1 VINKTIMGI
10 NRLDTPKSALSE
22 DILKRCGIYEI
33 YLSQGSKQKIV
44 EELERVIC
52 KSYKGL

>member
-1 VINKTIMGI
+1 MGI